1 MTPPTEEIFRRLRI
15 GSALVV
21 GYGVGQGLA
30 HYMGHHYSEFF
41 MAGFAVGVVATQGLY
56 WLIKQSRRAG

>member
-41 MAGFAVGVVATQGLY
+41 MAGFAAGVVATHGLY